1 MDLPDILLLAM
12 RFVATSFIVLCEA
25 PDDLIA
31 DIRHALVKEIII
43 KICKLTMVSFQKSL
57 RDIYNSYKL

>member
-25 PDDLIA
+25 PDDLIV
-31 DIRHALVKEIII
+31 DIRHALVKEI
-43 KICKLTMVSFQKSL
+43 
-57 RDIYNSYKL
+57 NNH

>member
-25 PDDLIA
+25 PDDFIA
-31 DIRHALVKEIII
+31 DIRHALVKEI
-43 KICKLTMVSFQKSL
+43 
-57 RDIYNSYKL
+57 NNH

>member
-1 MDLPDILLLAM
+1 MHLPDILPLAM

-31 DIRHALVKEIII
+31 DIKHALIEEI
-43 KICKLTMVSFQKSL
+43 
-57 RDIYNSYKL
+57 NSNQNLQIHYGFFSEIFEGHLQFI